1 MTPARVVVTG
11 AAGFIGSRLCGRL
24 LTEGYAVVG
33 IDNFDPFYGRGIKER
48 ALTPLRG
55 RRRLTF
61 HDIDVRDTETVRAVI
76 RPDDVIVHLAARP
89 GVRQS
94 LANPALYERINVRG
108 TSAVLQAAREGGVQR
123 IVFASSSSV
132 YGDGGIPFFESHTP
146 LRPRSPYGETKRSGE
161 RLCHRASGR
170 WGARI
175 ACLRFFSVYG
185 PGQRPDQAIH
195 RFARRLVEGR
205 PIERYGAA
213 DTMRDYTYV
222 DDAVNAVLA
231 AIVWTASGQGME
243 VFNVGSGRT
252 VELQTVLDR
261 LECLFHRPGIVRVRP
276 GHPADAACTLADLTK
291 SRRVLGYEPAVSF
304 DRGLEAFL
312 QWFEVAYGLQSRA
325 AS

>member
-48 ALTPLRG
+48 ALTPLLG
-55 RRRLTF
+55 RRRFTF
-61 HDIDVRDTETVRAVI
+61 RDIDVRDTETVRGVI

-108 TSAVLQAAREGGVQR
+108 TDTVLAAARDGGVR
-123 IVFASSSSV
+123 RVVFASSSSV
-132 YGDGGIPFFESHTP
+132 YGDRDIPFVESHTP
-146 LRPRSPYGETKRSGE
+146 LRPCSPYGESKLSGE
-161 RLCHRASGR
+161 RLCQRASRR
-170 WGARI
+170 WDTRI

-195 RFARRLVEGR
+195 RFARLLVDGQQ
-205 PIERYGAA
+205 IERYGAA
-213 DTMRDYTYV
+213 DTMRDYTYI

-231 AIVWTASGQGME
+231 AIVWTADGRGME

-252 VELQTVLDR
+252 VELQEVLDR
-261 LECLFHRPGIVRVRP
+261 LECLFHRPAIVRQRP
-276 GHPADAACTLADLTK
+276 GHRADAACTLADLTK

-304 DRGLEAFL
+304 GQGLEAFL
-312 QWFEVAYGLQSRA
+312 QWFEVAYGLESRA